1 MGRNLKYKEQTVLF
15 AKKVPKSKLE
25 AIKKLVSDY
34 LVNDIEV
41 VGVDIDSIKTQSP
54 TVYLVPK
61 DYNFENACSCKIEN
75 NLFIRS
81 KGCKLSKEEHKF

>member
-15 AKKVPKSKLE
+15 AKKVPISKLE

-41 VGVDIDSIKTQSP
+41 VGVEPAELTFQFRNQKGITIHPDKDGSFLIDKEKAISIKLP
-54 TVYLVPK
+54 IK
-61 DYNFENACSCKIEN
+61 K
-75 NLFIRS
+75 
-81 KGCKLSKEEHKF
+81 